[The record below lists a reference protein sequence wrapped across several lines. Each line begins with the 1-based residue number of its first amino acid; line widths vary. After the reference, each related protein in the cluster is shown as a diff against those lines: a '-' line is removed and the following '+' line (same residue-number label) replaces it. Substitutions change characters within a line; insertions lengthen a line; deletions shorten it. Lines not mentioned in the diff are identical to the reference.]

1 MGGHGQFTTD
11 TQSAT
16 SLPLSWVASL
26 CGSFAYIQT
35 QPMSFAQ
42 KLVQARVYA
51 QGLTLASLVGMAA
64 ITSIPSA
71 GDKLI
76 EEHAHA
82 GDHSWRDMIQDDG
95 SDDKGPSSKKSQPKQ
110 ASQPKQQGSGDTKK
124 ED

>member
-1 MGGHGQFTTD
+1 
-11 TQSAT
+11 
-16 SLPLSWVASL
+16 
-26 CGSFAYIQT
+26 
-35 QPMSFAQ
+35 MSFAQ

-71 GDKLI
+71 GDKII

-95 SDDKGPSSKKSQPKQ
+95 SDDKGPSPKKSQQKPKQ
-110 ASQPKQQGSGDTKK
+110 ASQPKKQGNGDTKK